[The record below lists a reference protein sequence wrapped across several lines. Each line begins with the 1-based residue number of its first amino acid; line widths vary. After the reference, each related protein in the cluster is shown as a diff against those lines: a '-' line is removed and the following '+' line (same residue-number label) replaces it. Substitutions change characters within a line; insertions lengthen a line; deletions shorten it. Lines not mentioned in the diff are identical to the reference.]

1 MTQVSEFFIVVA
13 FESRRFVGTE
23 AVTLW
28 LLWEGV
34 NSANALF
41 EDFFPGI
48 EDVPHIAKFYPVEAV
63 LHLLSVTF
71 IFSIL
76 PASITIFLSP
86 PMLSHICTEGFFLKG
101 FILFYIIYA
110 LHCLFLPF

>member
-1 MTQVSEFFIVVA
+1 MIQVSGFFIVVS

-23 AVTLW
+23 VATLW

-48 EDVPHIAKFYPVEAV
+48 EDVPHTAKFYPGAAA

-71 IFSIL
+71 TFSIL

-86 PMLSHICTEGFFLKG
+86 PILSHICTGGFFLKG